1 MRTRVGPW
9 WSPLAAERQARQT
22 SYADG
27 LMILFGEHV
36 GVRSEVRYYHA
47 FQVLDLLNLPNL
59 QAFGIGGQK
68 LDYGRVA
75 AAVVFK
81 F

>member
-1 MRTRVGPW
+1 
-9 WSPLAAERQARQT
+9 
-22 SYADG
+22 
-27 LMILFGEHV
+27 MILFGEHV